1 VAKAAASTAAERLLT
16 GGALLGGPLLGGLA
30 LLATATLWGSNHV
43 VARGS
48 TEIVP
53 LAAFVFWR
61 WAAALPILIAVAWPG
76 LCRDWPVLRERWRD
90 LLLLG
95 TIGVGLFSVLLI
107 AGAYY
112 SLAIEV
118 GIISSSTPAWVAVI
132 VWLKGR
138 ERIAASTLA
147 GLAVAFAGAMLVVT
161 RGEPAAVLGLGAGIG
176 NLYVLASA
184 ILFAWFTTR
193 LRPYRDRIAS
203 LSLTTATATAGTLT
217 VLLPTYLVWLAFGG
231 EPYVTTGAD
240 AATALLI
247 LAYAAIA
254 PTLLANAFYIFG
266 VSRLGPQ
273 RAAAFLY
280 LTPIASAAMAVAFL
294 GEALAWYHALGFV
307 LVMAG
312 LLLVSRAT
320 PRAPDAG

>member
-1 VAKAAASTAAERLLT
+1 MRPPAGPPLA
-16 GGALLGGPLLGGLA
+16 GGALLGGLA

-61 WAAALPILIAVAWPG
+61 WATALPILIAVAWPG
-76 LCRDWPVLRERWRD
+76 LRRDWPVLRERWRD

-95 TIGVGLFSVLLI
+95 AIGVGLFSVLLI

-118 GIISSSTPAWVAVI
+118 GIISSTTPAWVALI
-132 VWLKGR
+132 VWLRGR
-138 ERIAASTLA
+138 EPIAGATLA
-147 GLAVAFAGAMLVVT
+147 GLAVAFAGALLVVT
-161 RGEPAAVLGLGAGIG
+161 RGDPAAILALGAGIG

-193 LRPYRDRIAS
+193 MRPYRDRISS
-203 LSLTTATATAGTLT
+203 LTLTTATATAGTLT
-217 VLLPTYLVWLAFGG
+217 VLLPAWLLWLASGG
-231 EPYVTTGAD
+231 EAYATTGAD
-240 AATALLI
+240 PATAFII

-294 GEALAWYHALGFV
+294 GEALAWYHALGFI
-307 LVMAG
+307 LVIAG
-312 LLLVSRAT
+312 LVLVSRA
-320 PRAPDAG
+320 PPHAPAAG